1 MEKNQKSIVRTGGGN
16 RTMMARTI
24 DLMQITHPGFS
35 LLQQS
40 EIDFDEELP
49 LFMEYCILVVSRFKH
64 YATLNEQTM
73 IVLCLTEVIHS
84 LQQLSET
91 DEPHEVLPLR
101 ADLLE
106 SVINFRSLC
115 YDMSNCIVNDSP
127 ASDFYIRLGEKTF
140 QYCTE
145 YAGVKE

>member
-1 MEKNQKSIVRTGGGN
+1 
-16 RTMMARTI
+16 MMARTI

-35 LLQQS
+35 LLQRS

-49 LFMEYCILVVSRFKH
+49 LLMEYCIIVVSRFKH

-91 DEPHEVLPLR
+91 DEPHEVLHMP
-101 ADLLE
+101 
-106 SVINFRSLC
+106 
-115 YDMSNCIVNDSP
+115 
-127 ASDFYIRLGEKTF
+127 G
-140 QYCTE
+140 
-145 YAGVKE
+145 